1 VERTTILTFGL
12 VTSEN
17 ALQVDKM
24 AAYNGES
31 VTSGVHPHGKRKKK
45 QDTDCIVLW
54 VVATAKSGMATLH
67 KFHTERRSSAP

>member
-31 VTSGVHPHGKRKKK
+31 VTSGVHPHGKRKKTGHGLYCAVGGCNSEVG
-45 QDTDCIVLW
+45 DGN
-54 VVATAKSGMATLH
+54 TAQIPH
-67 KFHTERRSSAP
+67 